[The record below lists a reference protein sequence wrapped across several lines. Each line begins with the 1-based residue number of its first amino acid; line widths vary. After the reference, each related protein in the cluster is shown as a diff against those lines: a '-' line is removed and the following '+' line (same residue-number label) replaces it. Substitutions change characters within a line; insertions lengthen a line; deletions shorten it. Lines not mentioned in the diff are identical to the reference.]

1 MDKVS
6 KLIDMGRFVLLFFLF
21 TSETAISSEK
31 QSASGFQSA
40 IDIVR
45 QLAPGHQKA
54 FPSSNS
60 PTVDLQINFELN
72 SNQLSKTA
80 KQQLNALGEALNDSE
95 LKDSKFIIAGHTDAS
110 GSKIKNQD
118 LSQERAQAVVNFLT
132 THFKINPKRL
142 SAVGYGETQLKDF
155 LNPNSAA
162 NRRVE
167 VQLVQDPLKDSKEEK
182 IKW

>member
-6 KLIDMGRFVLLFFLF
+6 KLIVMGRFVFLFFLF
-21 TSETAISSEK
+21 ISEPAISSEK
-31 QSASGFQSA
+31 LPAKGFQSA

-54 FPSSNS
+54 FSSSNS
-60 PTVDLQINFELN
+60 PTVDLQVNFKLN

-95 LKDSKFIIAGHTDAS
+95 LKDGKFIIAGHTDAS

-118 LSQERAQAVVNFLT
+118 LSQKRAQAVVNFLT
-132 THFKINPKRL
+132 THFKINPKQL

-155 LNPNSAA
+155 LNPNSAT

-167 VQLVQDPLKDSKEEK
+167 VQLVQDPLKDSREEK

>member
-1 MDKVS
+1 MN
-6 KLIDMGRFVLLFFLF
+6 
-21 TSETAISSEK
+21 
-31 QSASGFQSA
+31 
-40 IDIVR
+40 
-45 QLAPGHQKA
+45 H
-54 FPSSNS
+54 
-60 PTVDLQINFELN
+60 PT
-72 SNQLSKTA
+72 NQLSKTT

-95 LKDSKFIIAGHTDAS
+95 LKDSKFIIAGHTDTS

-167 VQLVQDPLKDSKEEK
+167 VQLVQDPIKDSREGK